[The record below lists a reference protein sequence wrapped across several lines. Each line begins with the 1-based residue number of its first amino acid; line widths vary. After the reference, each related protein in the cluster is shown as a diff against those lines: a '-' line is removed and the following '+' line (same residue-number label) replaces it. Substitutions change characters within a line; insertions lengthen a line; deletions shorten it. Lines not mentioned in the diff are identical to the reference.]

1 MSEDRWE
8 PELAAAMTE
17 IGERL
22 GARPGHMFGHP
33 ALYADRRLVVCAYG
47 SGLTATPSADAA

>member
-8 PELAAAMTE
+8 PEVAAAMTE

-33 ALYADRRLVVCAYG
+33 ALYADRRLAVCA
-47 SGLTATPSADAA
+47 